1 MSADYA
7 NLTLL
12 PGAPQPLGATL
23 TEEGVNFA
31 VYSSGAVK
39 VELCL
44 FDPTGEHELARLAL
58 PEHTENVWHGF
69 LPAPLG
75 AAGLVYGLRA
85 HGPFDPAYGLR
96 YNGAKLLIDPYAR
109 ALAGRLDWNDAL
121 LGSAVPESPVAQETS
136 KGIDEQP
143 NTADS
148 APFNYKA
155 RVIDGAFDWGEDRP
169 PATPWRDT
177 IVYELHVKG
186 FTKLHPRVPEEHRG
200 KYLGLAHPEVVG
212 YLKHLGVTAVELLPV
227 QAFAPERFLSS
238 KGLVNYWGYSSLAWF
253 APAPEYA
260 SADPVVEFKAM
271 VKALHAAGIEVI
283 LDVVFNHTVE
293 GSELGPTLSLR
304 GLDNTSYYKLE
315 QGNQRHYVN
324 RTGTGNTVSVGHAAV
339 RQLIVDCLR
348 YWVEEMHV
356 DGFRFDL
363 AAVLGRENGRF
374 RTDAALFKAIAAEP
388 SLRYVKLIAEPWDVG
403 PEGYQLGHFP
413 AAWAE
418 WNDLYRDTM
427 RSFWRGN
434 PGILGDFAERFA
446 GSSDLFRSTGRRPTS
461 SINYV
466 ACHDGFTLYDVT
478 AYNDKHNEANLE
490 DNRDG
495 HNHNLSWNFGV
506 EGPTEDV
513 GVIEL
518 RERQARNLL
527 ATVLLSQGVPMLQA
541 GDEFGRTQRG
551 NNNAYSQDNEISWVD
566 WSLAER
572 RNWLVTFVRQLLTLR
587 RQAPGLRR
595 DTFLK
600 GARQVDRE
608 HKDVSWRH
616 PLGHEL
622 TAADWHDANA
632 RALGVLIGQ
641 AFTDPHGTP
650 NGHLLFLCNASD
662 GQVDFKLPAPVTNA
676 VWQIVFDTARWRAN
690 DLGNRIAA
698 GESCVVAPHSCV
710 LLADGDAPL
719 HVRSGFAR
727 EM

>member
-31 VYSSGAVK
+31 VFSSGAAK
-39 VELCL
+39 LELCL
-44 FDPTGEHELARLAL
+44 FDASGEHELARLVL

-109 ALAGRLDWNDAL
+109 ALAGKLDWNDAL
-121 LGSAVPESPVAQETS
+121 LGSVASQSPAAQEAS
-136 KGIDEQP
+136 ASLEQP

-155 RVIDGAFDWGEDRP
+155 RVVDSTFDWGEDRP

-200 KYLGLAHPEVVG
+200 KYLGLAQPEIVE

-238 KGLVNYWGYSSLAWF
+238 KGLSNYWGYSSLAWF

-260 SADPVVEFKAM
+260 SVDPVVEFKAM

-315 QGNQRHYVN
+315 QGNPRHYVN

-374 RTDAALFKAIAAEP
+374 RTDSSLFKAIAAEP

-403 PEGYQLGHFP
+403 PDGYQLGHFP

-427 RSFWRGN
+427 RGFWRGN

-446 GSSDLFRSTGRRPTS
+446 GSSDLFRATGRRPTS
-461 SINYV
+461 SVNYV
-466 ACHDGFTLYDVT
+466 ACHDGLTLYDVT

-506 EGPTEDV
+506 EGPTDDP

-518 RERQARNLL
+518 RERQVRNLL

-566 WSLAER
+566 WSLAGR

-662 GQVDFKLPAPVTNA
+662 AQVDFRLPAPVTNA

-698 GESCVVAPHSCV
+698 GENCVAAPHSCV

-719 HVRSGFAR
+719 YVRSGFTR
-727 EM
+727 ET